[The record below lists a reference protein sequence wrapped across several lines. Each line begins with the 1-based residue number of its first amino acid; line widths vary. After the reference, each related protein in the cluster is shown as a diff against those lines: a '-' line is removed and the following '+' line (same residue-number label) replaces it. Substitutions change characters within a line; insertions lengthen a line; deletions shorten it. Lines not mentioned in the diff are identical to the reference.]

1 MLAALKIS
9 VDEILFA
16 QGADPVRVRA
26 RRPALVEIAQRAVEL
41 GERLAEPQVIT
52 RDFKVRRFFHQT
64 LELEP
69 EGRLSGSLVARH
81 LAGASQV
88 RLMVATL
95 GAGLDAAI
103 QEHIKDDPPLGL
115 ALDAY
120 GSAAVEALG
129 QAVCQ
134 QTRLDAAAQGWGA
147 SLAISPGMIG
157 WPVAEGQ
164 AQIFALL
171 KPDEA
176 VIVLTPG
183 WQMQPQKSIS
193 KVMGI
198 GPALSAQGQ
207 VCDYCEGRST
217 CAYSYRGH
225 LLGLE
230 AG

>member
-1 MLAALKIS
+1 MLADLNIR

-16 QGADPVRVRA
+16 QGADPARVRA
-26 RRPALVEIAQRAVEL
+26 RRPALVEIAERALQL
-41 GERLAEPQVIT
+41 GESLAQPQTIT
-52 RDFKVRRFFHQT
+52 RDLNVKRFLHQT
-64 LELEP
+64 LDLEP
-69 EGRLSGSLVARH
+69 EGRLSGGLVARH
-81 LAGASQV
+81 LAGASRV
-88 RLMVATL
+88 RIIVATL
-95 GAGLDAAI
+95 GPALDAAI
-103 QEHIKDDPPLGL
+103 QEYIKGDPPLGL

-129 QAVCQ
+129 QSLCQ
-134 QTRLDAAAQGWGA
+134 QTRLEAEAQGWGA

-157 WPVAEGQ
+157 WPVSEGQ
-164 AQIFALL
+164 AQIFGVL
-171 KPDEA
+171 KPDES
-176 VIVLTPG
+176 IVQLTPG
-183 WQMQPQKSIS
+183 WQMRPQKSIS
-193 KVMGI
+193 KAMGI